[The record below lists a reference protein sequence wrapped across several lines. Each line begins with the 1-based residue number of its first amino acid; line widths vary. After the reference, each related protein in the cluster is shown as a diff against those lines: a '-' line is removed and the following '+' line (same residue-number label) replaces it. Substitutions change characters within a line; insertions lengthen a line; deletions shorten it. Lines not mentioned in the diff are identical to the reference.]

1 MQTDE
6 TKNTMALSSKEL
18 SKELMEIAMDCDKI
32 GDTFFFVHG
41 KKGIIPDIT
50 VIGGDMAT
58 LATVLSEMIEAGLKK
73 DANEQAIQVTKM
85 ILDSVAFTCARN
97 RLAGALL
104 TGSLVANSISVER
117 EEEHYDD
124 DDMHRDCDS

>member
-1 MQTDE
+1 MQTNK

-18 SKELMEIAMDCDKI
+18 SKELMEIAMDCDRI

-41 KKGIIPDIT
+41 KKGMIPDIT
-50 VIGGDMAT
+50 VIGGDLVTLGAT
-58 LATVLSEMIEAGLKK
+58 LSQLIEEGLKK
-73 DANEQAIQVTKM
+73 DANEQAVQVTRM
-85 ILDSVAFTCARN
+85 ILNSVAFTCARN

>member
-1 MQTDE
+1 
-6 TKNTMALSSKEL
+6 MALSSKEL
-18 SKELMEIAMDCDKI
+18 SKELMEIAMDCYKI